1 MTFDTFFGHY
11 DILSKTRS
19 RMTRAIT
26 FSRQN
31 DVGSHARTTQYWE
44 NLVVVLILESNKS
57 SLISRNQ
64 LNREPAIVT
73 LGTFRQF
80 RNLVYV
86 ETTKSCFDFRSR
98 RFLKLFFPVLSS
110 RNPYKQTHY
119 HFMWCIEEYRFVF
132 SEATRDIFIAI
143 SHLYVYPVNT

>member
-1 MTFDTFFGHY
+1 
-11 DILSKTRS
+11 
-19 RMTRAIT
+19 MTRAIT

-31 DVGSHARTTQYWE
+31 DVGSYARTHYRE

-64 LNREPAIVT
+64 LNWELAIVT
-73 LGTFRQF
+73 LGTFRYF

-98 RFLKLFFPVLSS
+98 RFLKLCFPVTS
-110 RNPYKQTHY
+110 YK
-119 HFMWCIEEYRFVF
+119 
-132 SEATRDIFIAI
+132 
-143 SHLYVYPVNT
+143 

>member
-1 MTFDTFFGHY
+1 
-11 DILSKTRS
+11 
-19 RMTRAIT
+19 MTRAIT

-31 DVGSHARTTQYWE
+31 DVGSYARTPYYWE

-64 LNREPAIVT
+64 LNCELAIVT
-73 LGTFRQF
+73 LGTFRYF

-98 RFLKLFFPVLSS
+98 CFLKLCFPVTS
-110 RNPYKQTHY
+110 YK
-119 HFMWCIEEYRFVF
+119 
-132 SEATRDIFIAI
+132 
-143 SHLYVYPVNT
+143 

>member
-1 MTFDTFFGHY
+1 
-11 DILSKTRS
+11 
-19 RMTRAIT
+19 MTRAIT

-31 DVGSHARTTQYWE
+31 DVGSYARTPYYWE

-64 LNREPAIVT
+64 LNWELAIVT
-73 LGTFRQF
+73 LGTFCYF

-98 RFLKLFFPVLSS
+98 RF
-110 RNPYKQTHY
+110 
-119 HFMWCIEEYRFVF
+119 
-132 SEATRDIFIAI
+132 
-143 SHLYVYPVNT
+143 